1 MDKNNRI
8 KKFKKINPN
17 EFGGLLYGYEEL
29 FEIQKLLLENKIFRY
44 ANRKTSRTD
53 QFETMVKKFLNVK
66 YALGLNNGTSALKT
80 ALFAVG
86 VKPGDRVLI
95 SAYTFIATAA
105 SVVSL
110 GAIPVPI
117 DFDFTNGMNLKD
129 LETEVA
135 KGCKVIIPVNV
146 QGRAFDIRPIIE
158 LAKSNDIFVIE
169 DSCQAFGAKFDGAYA
184 GCLGDIG
191 VFSFQQYKQ
200 VSAGEGGLM
209 VCNNE
214 KFYNIAKNYSDH
226 GIVRD
231 LMTWDNDEAVIGDNY
246 RMNNL
251 QAVILKI
258 QMKRIRGMIRNQ
270 TRNRKYILSKISPSK
285 LTSMI
290 SSPDISGETGM
301 NIFFLLSN
309 KEVTDQVIAHARA
322 KNIEIRRMWDR
333 PYYLHGVF
341 KRAKLDPANLGKS
354 DCLIAEDIATRFVS
368 VSIPPTLVEKNLN
381 KIASEIRELQKLKLI
396 S

>member
-1 MDKNNRI
+1 MDKSNRI

-44 ANRKTSRTD
+44 ASRKASKTD
-53 QFETMVKKFLNVK
+53 QFETMVKKFLNVR

-117 DFDFTNGMNLKD
+117 DFDFTNGMDLKD
-129 LETEVA
+129 LETEIA

-146 QGRAFDIRPIIE
+146 QGRAFDIRPIIK
-158 LAKSNDIFVIE
+158 LAKSNNIFVIE
-169 DSCQAFGAKFDGAYA
+169 DSCQAFGAKFKDTYA

-200 VSAGEGGLM
+200 VSAGEGGML
-209 VCNNE
+209 VSNNE
-214 KFYNIAKNYSDH
+214 KFYKIAKNYSDH

-231 LMTWDNDEAVIGDNY
+231 LMTWDSDEAMIGDNY

-258 QMKRIRGMIRNQ
+258 QMKRIKSVIRDQ
-270 TRNRKYILSKISPSK
+270 IHNRKYILSKIDPNK
-285 LTSMI
+285 MTNMI
-290 SSPDISGETGM
+290 CSPDVSGETGM

-309 KEVTDQVIAHARA
+309 KEVADQVISHARA

-341 KRAKLDPANLGKS
+341 KKVKLDPASLGKN
-354 DCLIAEDIATRFVS
+354 DCLTAEDIATRFVS
-368 VSIPPTLVEKNLN
+368 VSVPPTLTEKNLN